1 MVKIAIVGCNGKMG
15 GFVARAVEESAACET
30 LFGVDAFGVSRY
42 DFPVFKSFD
51 EAADKPDVIVDFSN
65 PAALDGMLG
74 YALQNAVPCVICTT
88 GYSAEQVAQIKKA
101 SEQIAVFYS
110 GNMSLGINL
119 LTALA
124 KQAARVLG
132 DSFDIEIVEKHH
144 NLKVDAPS
152 GTALMI
158 ADGISET
165 LAEEPQYV
173 YDRSETLAEEPQYV
187 YDRHAYRKR
196 RSKNEIGIHSVRG
209 GTIVG
214 EHEVIFAGH
223 DEVVTL
229 THQAQSKEVF
239 AAGAV
244 NAAVF
249 LAQQPAGLYDMTS
262 LLADKFE

>member
-1 MVKIAIVGCNGKMG
+1 MVKVAIVGCNGKMG
-15 GFVARAVEESAACET
+15 YFVAASVESDPNT
-30 LFGVDAFGVSRY
+30 QTVFGVDAYGESKH
-42 DFPVFKSFD
+42 DFPVYRSFD
-51 EAADKPDVIVDFSN
+51 EAQEKPDVIIDFSN

-74 YALQNAVPCVICTT
+74 YAVKHSVPCVICTT
-88 GYSAEQVAQIKKA
+88 GYSAEQVEQIKKA
-101 SEQIAVFYS
+101 SGSIAVFYS

-119 LTALA
+119 LIELS
-124 KQAARVLG
+124 KQAAKVLG
-132 DSFDIEIVEKHH
+132 ETFDIEIVEKHH

-165 LAEEPQYV
+165 LTQEPQYV
-173 YDRSETLAEEPQYV
+173 FERRS
-187 YDRHAYRKR
+187 YRKKR
-196 RSKNEIGIHSVRG
+196 DKNEIGIHSVRG

-249 LAQQPAGLYDMTS
+249 LAKQPAGMYDMGS
-262 LLADKFE
+262 LLSSKI